1 MNQKEVEDRRW
12 ESTIGFLVWLGSVFI
27 LTLGAIVGV
36 VIYGRVDDWEG
47 NIEGSLLP
55 LVVAAMVSL
64 LFLTICIHLYGK
76 YVIVPFE
83 NRIEVNS

>member
-12 ESTIGFLVWLGSVFI
+12 ENIIGFLVWLGTVFI

-36 VIYGRVDDWEG
+36 VVYGWVDDWEG

-55 LVVAAMVSL
+55 LVVVVMVSL
-64 LFLTICIHLYGK
+64 LFLTICIYLYGK
-76 YVIVPFE
+76 YVIIPIK

>member
-12 ESTIGFLVWLGSVFI
+12 ENIIGFLAWLGTVFI

-36 VIYGRVDDWEG
+36 VIYGRVEG
-47 NIEGSLLP
+47 YIEGSLLP

-64 LFLTICIHLYGK
+64 LFLTICIYLYGK
-76 YVIVPFE
+76 YVIIPVE